1 MITIVGFA
9 SFYATYHDFS
19 VLGFFLPPSIPVP
32 MWHRLDQL
40 GMTTMVDIRVPYI
53 LDTLN
58 VIIITTYQAVIVGKR
73 HSA

>member
-1 MITIVGFA
+1 
-9 SFYATYHDFS
+9 
-19 VLGFFLPPSIPVP
+19 